1 MSFSTPAMTGIN
13 DVGDKQGMHQNMRI
27 GMSNMKLQAQPSVY
41 NPWQSGMQTLS
52 SPWQFGPQ
60 PTSTQWQTG
69 SPVMMNPWHTNVSP
83 FQNLPDCQ
91 MSNLGQ
97 TQSGLAPVDIRVLSE
112 SNMIQEKS
120 TDDKNAKNVQIT
132 WNSAEEL
139 ANALFPEKKETPN
152 KTQRSDSGDMGKN
165 RRRQKSQNNDQ
176 SIGSDTPSKTLRV
189 HADALDNH
197 KKSIEALH
205 NRTSMILKRQEE
217 KIDKHQATIADHNV
231 NFNRQEVKIDK
242 HQAAIADHKKH
253 ILDLLAARNKLE
265 TSTASMKNG
274 VQSMKKTQE
283 TALANHK
290 HNIEALASV
299 VRVNN
304 NKSKE
309 HSEALIQH
317 KKIIEG
323 INNEILQLKKKADG
337 AKFLSSE
344 EKFDPL
350 PKKKSLAIEPMFN
363 PENLKTFSSQPL
375 LAPRRKCK
383 K

>member
-69 SPVMMNPWHTNVSP
+69 SPVMMNPWHTNMSP

-97 TQSGLAPVDIRVLSE
+97 AQSGLAPVDIRVLSE

-139 ANALFPEKKETPN
+139 ANALFPEKKETN

-176 SIGSDTPSKTLRV
+176 SIGSDTSSKTLRV

-231 NFNRQEVKIDK
+231 NFKRQEVKIDK

-299 VRVNN
+299 VRDNN

-323 INNEILQLKKKADG
+323 INNEISQLKKKANG

-350 PKKKSLAIEPMFN
+350 PKKKSLAIEQMFN